1 MEQTTLYFRQG
12 LSDKVYQASIEQQNG
27 GYVVNF
33 AFGRRGTTLQTGTKT
48 QSPVS
53 YEEAKRI
60 FDKLVNEKTAKGYT
74 PGEDGTP
81 YQHTDKKKRVAD
93 IMCQL
98 LNSIDESEAT
108 RLIGDPAF
116 CMEEKLDGRRL
127 LLEKQDNEING
138 INRLGLFVGV
148 PETIAAAARKLPVDC
163 VVDGEAVGDTLHVF
177 DLLRI
182 DGSSIQGQSYQYRY
196 RQLGDLVGK
205 APGCISLVLTA
216 LNKPEKALAF
226 CTFKAMKAE
235 GVVFKR
241 LDSPYTPGRP
251 ASGGP
256 QLKFKFC
263 ETASFIVS
271 HINAKRSVSLMLLD
285 GDKTVAVGNV
295 TIPPNEK
302 IPVMG
307 AIIECRYLYCFRGG
321 SIFQPVYLGERDDIP
336 SQECVIGQLKYKPDL
351 DEAAA

>member
-1 MEQTTLYFRQG
+1 MEQATLYFRQG
-12 LSDKVYQASIEQQNG
+12 SSDKVYQASIEQQNG
-27 GYVVNF
+27 GYLVAY

-60 FDKLVNEKTAKGYT
+60 FDRLVNEKTAKGYT

-81 YQHTDKKKRVAD
+81 YEHTDKKNRIAD

-98 LNSIDESEAT
+98 LNPIDELEAT
-108 RLIGDPAF
+108 RLIGDAAF
-116 CMEEKLDGRRL
+116 CLQEKLDGRRL
-127 LLEKQDNEING
+127 LLERRGEEING
-138 INRLGLFVGV
+138 INRLGLFVGI
-148 PETIAAAARKLPVDC
+148 PEPITAAARKLPVDC
-163 VVDGEAVGDTLHVF
+163 VVDGEAVGETLHVF
-177 DLLRI
+177 DLLKI
-182 DGSSIQGQSYQYRY
+182 DGASVQGQSYQYRY
-196 RQLGDLVGK
+196 RQLGDLVDK
-205 APGCISLVLTA
+205 APGCISLVPTA

-226 CTFKAMKAE
+226 CTFKVMRAE

-241 LDSPYTPGRP
+241 LDAPYTAGRP

-285 GDKTVAVGNV
+285 GSKTVPVGNV

-307 AIIECRYLYCFRGG
+307 ATIECRYLYCFKGG

-336 SQECVIGQLKYKPDL
+336 SEECVISQLKYKPDL